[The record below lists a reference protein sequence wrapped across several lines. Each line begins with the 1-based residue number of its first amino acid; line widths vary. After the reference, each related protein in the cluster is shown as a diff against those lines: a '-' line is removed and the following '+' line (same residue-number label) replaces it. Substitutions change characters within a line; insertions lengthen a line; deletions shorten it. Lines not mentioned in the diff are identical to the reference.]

1 MLSAICRL
9 LWLGPTCVTSD
20 YRNNIFR
27 FFWFFWQALE
37 LKQQY
42 TQSARCGSEINF
54 HVITKPEINRTR
66 EVSSCITDSSL
77 NPTSA
82 ATRTKYMKLCLVHVS
97 HEIGHVMMTPLQSPT
112 PLVLLL
118 ACFTKIFQQS
128 GSNANDRLFTIH
140 MHLNQQD
147 FESYKEHKTTKGIG
161 TWNQSWYVACQNRHV
176 LHTNFTSKTYHQNP
190 GIRVLFIRVTH
201 LYVIKVIRPN
211 NADSKSPS
219 WYFRQKK
226 MIISLVQGWG
236 QIHFIKY
243 KYKYKNLDF
252 SNTNTNI
259 LLKFDSNT
267 NTNTSIQIQIQI
279 QIRSTKYICR
289 KLFGSKIGQFYK
301 SQDIWSWSVFPPNV

>member
-1 MLSAICRL
+1 MVFRMFGTKQLSEPMIIYYQ
-9 LWLGPTCVTSD
+9 SD
-20 YRNNIFR
+20 HREQIPVFIHK
-27 FFWFFWQALE
+27 FFWIVACYMSATLTRPDLCNIRLQEQYISFFFVFFRQALE
-37 LKQQY
+37 LKEQY

-66 EVSSCITDSSL
+66 EMSSCITDSSL

-128 GSNANDRLFTIH
+128 GSNANDRLVTIH
-140 MHLNQQD
+140 MHLNQWD
-147 FESYKEHKTTKGIG
+147 FESYKERKTTKGIG

-190 GIRVLFIRVTH
+190 GIRVLFIRITNFF
-201 LYVIKVIRPN
+201 VIKVIRPN
-211 NADSKSPS
+211 NADSKSSS

-226 MIISLVQGWG
+226 MIISLQ
-236 QIHFIKY
+236 
-243 KYKYKNLDF
+243 
-252 SNTNTNI
+252 
-259 LLKFDSNT
+259 
-267 NTNTSIQIQIQI
+267 
-279 QIRSTKYICR
+279 
-289 KLFGSKIGQFYK
+289 
-301 SQDIWSWSVFPPNV
+301 